1 MQAASSHP
9 PPTWRQVSRPFSLH
23 GHSQNTHLVAGSS
36 IFAPYTDT
44 ANPRTFMPCFPP
56 SRDRTHTLYRGLDI
70 TSQCSCTQAADTD
83 TIVCKQ
89 GHINLATSANAD
101 ILLFYLGWVFRVPLL
116 PQVSLS
122 LSVCVCVCVCLAVRV
137 DGSESEPLRVCLYR
151 CLCFWRLT
159 FRVPLPLVP

>member
-1 MQAASSHP
+1 
-9 PPTWRQVSRPFSLH
+9 
-23 GHSQNTHLVAGSS
+23 
-36 IFAPYTDT
+36 
-44 ANPRTFMPCFPP
+44 MPCFPP

-116 PQVSLS
+116 PQLFFSLPFAS
-122 LSVCVCVCVCLAVRV
+122 RLITWLATHLPKRFVRRCTGVECSV
-137 DGSESEPLRVCLYR
+137 DYD
-151 CLCFWRLT
+151 
-159 FRVPLPLVP
+159 